1 MLSLISRL
9 PTVSQLCHEKP
20 KYPGHPYCGRTCA
33 SKVATMCNVSSF
45 HNQWSIKLTNLCSI
59 VISSPSM
66 ASILIVQ
73 GRAQCSPERQPS
85 LKTVCWINP
94 VAVIPCRIWS
104 AHLPRLDM
112 LSYRSCLLMYLYI
125 SSTPSDLNGLL
136 KSIYPEFL
144 CPPSG
149 RQRSPDM
156 ISNKIYIMMLRLL
169 RSEAQAKS

>member
-1 MLSLISRL
+1 
-9 PTVSQLCHEKP
+9 
-20 KYPGHPYCGRTCA
+20 
-33 SKVATMCNVSSF
+33 
-45 HNQWSIKLTNLCSI
+45 
-59 VISSPSM
+59 M

-85 LKTVCWINP
+85 LKTVCWINSRCCNTSP
-94 VAVIPCRIWS
+94 HMES
-104 AHLPRLDM
+104 ASATLDM

-156 ISNKIYIMMLRLL
+156 ISNKIYIIMLRLL
-169 RSEAQAKS
+169 RSEANGRRGASALRVVPVLRTVRSLSKSCSSFHFTHPPLSLFIEDDSTLRTFPFGLQA